1 MLLFS
6 KCIDEDDDDMFE
18 KSWNVFFQAKL
29 NFGTAKNVIFFLGDG
44 MGFSTTSAAR
54 IYHAQSRKL
63 MGENAKLS
71 FERFQHAGQ
80 SIVSRLKSMFL
91 KTLKIKK
98 VNNKCFI
105 LQLQLWSLNYFYILV
120 IQRHSVWLDN
130 IHEGKRHL

>member
-98 VNNKCFI
+98 LIINALYCSCNYEVWIIFTF
-105 LQLQLWSLNYFYILV
+105 WSYRG
-120 IQRHSVWLDN
+120 IQFD
-130 IHEGKRHL
+130 